1 MIGTYQTSL
10 IFIKIGY
17 MNLHILSLFGFI
29 NIFLFAGPE
38 HGSWGRNREETWNF
52 IINFY
57 LVYVYIYITY
67 VTFPNQTPPRKTIP
81 ESSLWNSHWFISR
94 IFLLYFHDIPISWTF
109 VITHEIS
116 QRFSQFLG
124 ENHQALTSIGFHRGH
139 ASDQRSWRRWLRR
152 IGQRLYKSWV
162 VFWHLNYHSY
172 RELWYV
178 MMLVL

>member
-1 MIGTYQTSL
+1 MIGTYSNIIDLYKNRVYEFAYTIVIWVHQHL
-10 IFIKIGY
+10 FICRPR
-17 MNLHILSLFGFI
+17 
-29 NIFLFAGPE
+29 AW
-38 HGSWGRNREETWNF
+38 SWGRNREETWNF

-57 LVYVYIYITY
+57 LVYVYIYNLCN
-67 VTFPNQTPPRKTIP
+67 FPTKPLKENHPRIL
-81 ESSLWNSHWFISR
+81 SLKLTLIHFQ
-94 IFLLYFHDIPISWTF
+94 IFLYNFHDIPISWTF

-139 ASDQRSWRRWLRR
+139 TKRSEKLKTVASADRAETIQ
-152 IGQRLYKSWV
+152 IVG

>member
-57 LVYVYIYITY
+57 LVYVYIYNLCN
-67 VTFPNQTPPRKTIP
+67 FSQPNPSKENHPRIL
-81 ESSLWNSHWFISR
+81 SLKLTLIHFQ
-94 IFLLYFHDIPISWTF
+94 DIPIIFPWHSNLVDIRDNPRDFPKVQPISWRKSPG
-109 VITHEIS
+109 THLDRLPPRSRKRSEKLKTVASADRAETI
-116 QRFSQFLG
+116 QIVGCF
-124 ENHQALTSIGFHRGH
+124 LTS
-139 ASDQRSWRRWLRR
+139 
-152 IGQRLYKSWV
+152 
-162 VFWHLNYHSY
+162 
-172 RELWYV
+172 ELS
-178 MMLVL
+178 